1 MTCETINEKMNE
13 NKLEEIKINENQ
25 CSICLE
31 EMDEHSIFELECKH
45 TFHTKCIVGWFR
57 TTDKKTCPMCRDN
70 PNKEKETDLQQ
81 DVEQLFDLLHEHADV
96 PEVAQIL
103 QLEDQVRARQY
114 DSNFYYRVCG
124 VLGSF
129 IPLTSKLKLVSI
141 LFLIGAVTTIS
152 TPLIASGLIINSTVR
167 GIGSGISYLFHGGN
181 KRRINT
187 NPNTENLENLE
198 NLENSEVTERSN
210 QTNDIQSESVNNT
223 VI

>member
-1 MTCETINEKMNE
+1 MTCDTDTEIN
-13 NKLEEIKINENQ
+13 NKLEEIKINDNQ

-31 EMDEHSIFELECKH
+31 ELDENSMFELECKH
-45 TFHTKCIVGWFR
+45 TFHAKCIVGWFR

-70 PNKEKETDLQQ
+70 PNKEKETNLQE
-81 DVEQLFDLLHEHADV
+81 DVEQLFDLLHQHEDV

-141 LFLIGAVTTIS
+141 LFLLGAATTIS
-152 TPLIASGLIINSTVR
+152 TPLIAGGLIINSTVR
-167 GIGSGISYLFHGGN
+167 GIGSGISYLVNGG
-181 KRRINT
+181 
-187 NPNTENLENLE
+187 
-198 NLENSEVTERSN
+198 RSN
-210 QTNDIQSESVNNT
+210 RTRIRQNTGEQVGETSTVSIEDPPVTQSS
-223 VI
+223 

>member
-1 MTCETINEKMNE
+1 MTCDTDTEIN
-13 NKLEEIKINENQ
+13 NKLEEIKINDNQ

-31 EMDEHSIFELECKH
+31 ELDENSMFELECKH
-45 TFHTKCIVGWFR
+45 TFHAKCIVGWFR

-70 PNKEKETDLQQ
+70 PNKEKETNLQE
-81 DVEQLFDLLHEHADV
+81 DVEQLFDLLHQHEDV

-141 LFLIGAVTTIS
+141 LFLIGAATTIS
-152 TPLIASGLIINSTVR
+152 TPLIAGGLIINSTVR
-167 GIGSGISYLFHGGN
+167 GIGSGISYLVNGG
-181 KRRINT
+181 
-187 NPNTENLENLE
+187 
-198 NLENSEVTERSN
+198 RSN
-210 QTNDIQSESVNNT
+210 RTRIRQNTGEQVGETSTVSIEDPPVTQSS
-223 VI
+223 